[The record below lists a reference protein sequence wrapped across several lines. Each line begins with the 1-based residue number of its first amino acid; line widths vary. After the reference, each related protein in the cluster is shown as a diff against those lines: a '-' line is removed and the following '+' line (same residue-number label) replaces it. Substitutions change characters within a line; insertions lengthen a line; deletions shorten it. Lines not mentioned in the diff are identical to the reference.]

1 MPTSPRHR
9 QSFECVISARIKWK
23 VTASDG
29 SRARAAMLG
38 ICLVQGRAR
47 MYSGVIGCQSA
58 CFLAVTRLCAYR
70 DREVVKIVS

>member
-1 MPTSPRHR
+1 
-9 QSFECVISARIKWK
+9 
-23 VTASDG
+23 
-29 SRARAAMLG
+29 MLG